1 MGKPPSFAS
10 HVESDFRLKKDRDA
24 VAQELK
30 QHPPELLILCPPCTD
45 EGGWFNLNAA
55 YLDSMELTRRI
66 AQSRLYIRFC
76 AQLFEQQLKAGKQ
89 ALLEHPLGSR
99 LWNYPEMREL
109 IQRCHLLKCH
119 TRRFGLRL
127 PGSDK
132 LIRKATRLLV
142 SHESM
147 SRLAKTCPGSLHA
160 HHCCHQP
167 IAGSALGVGSSS
179 IHLNSSKLFWIRFP
193 CLVRKQLLA

>member
-89 ALLEHPLGSR
+89 APPGASTR
-99 LWNYPEMREL
+99 FQAVEL
-109 IQRCHLLKCH
+109 SGNERA
-119 TRRFGLRL
+119 
-127 PGSDK
+127 D
-132 LIRKATRLLV
+132 
-142 SHESM
+142 
-147 SRLAKTCPGSLHA
+147 
-160 HHCCHQP
+160 
-167 IAGSALGVGSSS
+167 SALSPLEVSYAPLRPSTS
-179 IHLNSSKLFWIRFP
+179 WF
-193 CLVRKQLLA
+193 